1 MTLPITGRAT
11 ERSGAL
17 ARKAEMRLPLRFR
30 PVACAAAC
38 VIALTAWPQA
48 LRAQAE
54 QVPAARAVRTET
66 PMRLDGRDDETV
78 WRTAPVTD
86 DFRQFTPGEAAPA
99 RFRTEFKVAYDDR
112 TLYVFV
118 RAFDPRTDSLVAL
131 LSRRDERTPSEWIKI
146 VIDGF
151 RDRRNALQFMVN
163 PAGVKRDATVY
174 SDVQEDNAWDGVWDV
189 AVDVDSTSW
198 TAEYA
203 IPFSQLRFAL
213 KDELTFGFGVWRDI
227 ARFGERDAWPT
238 YRPSRQTF
246 ASQLGDLTGI
256 NGLGR
261 NRRLEVMPYVVTKNV
276 TEQRASRYAHPQ
288 LQSAGLDL
296 KAGLTSNI
304 TIDATI
310 NPDFGQVEADPAILN
325 LSAFEVRFDERRPF
339 FQEGGS
345 LFRCNGPCEGI
356 FYTRRVGRTPQL
368 RGAPSDPR
376 STTIDAAAKVTG
388 RFSTGT
394 QFGLVAVASAEERG
408 ASGQTIEPRTRT
420 LVGRL
425 VQDFRGGRS
434 QFGTMI
440 TALTRD
446 LDAQTEPFLRRD
458 AYTLLLQGFH
468 RFADRWE
475 FSGYSGRSLARGTEA
490 AIART
495 QLSSVHFHQ
504 RPDSDEPYDPTRTS
518 MVGGVTSMSIR
529 RYSGR
534 VRWETMTRYAEPNTE
549 LNDLGLVTLINDAQI
564 RNQLSLVSLRPT
576 TWYRR
581 ANAVLS
587 SENHWT
593 TGGLATGFTMQAH
606 AAAELANFWSTSI
619 TYAASQLGA
628 QHCVSCAR
636 GGPALRVSPYHRVSV
651 TFDGDIRKRLI
662 PGLDF
667 RLATGDEGRSWAAQ
681 VSTGVLGRI
690 GTRTS
695 IELQGSYER
704 RADDTQW
711 VTNFGSTLTDTA
723 HFTFAALGQTIMAIT
738 ARANVTLTP
747 QLSLQLYA
755 QPFIASGAFRDWR
768 EMVDPRAAR
777 YEDRYAPYGT
787 GNPPGFNS
795 KQFNSNLVM
804 RWEYRPGSVMFL
816 VWQQGRANN
825 ADPGSFEASRD
836 LRSLF
841 SAHPDNTLLLKMSYW
856 LNP

>member
-1 MTLPITGRAT
+1 M
-11 ERSGAL
+11 RSF
-17 ARKAEMRLPLRFR
+17 LRFR
-30 PVACAAAC
+30 PAVFAAGF
-38 VIALTAWPQA
+38 ALVLSARPHV

-54 QVPAARAVRTET
+54 SVPAARAVRTET
-66 PMRLDGRDDETV
+66 PMRLDGRDDEAV
-78 WRTAPVTD
+78 WRSAPVTD

-163 PAGVKRDATVY
+163 PAGVKRDATVF
-174 SDVQEDNAWDGVWDV
+174 SDNREDNAWDGVWDV
-189 AVDVDSTSW
+189 AVDVDSASW

-203 IPFSQLRFAL
+203 IPFSQLRFAQQE
-213 KDELTFGFGVWRDI
+213 ELTFGFGVWRDI
-227 ARFGERDAWPT
+227 ARYGERDAWPT
-238 YRPSRQTF
+238 YRPSMQTF
-246 ASQLGDLTGI
+246 ASQLGDLTGLT
-256 NGLGR
+256 GLGR
-261 NRRLEVMPYVVTKNV
+261 NRRLEVMPYVVTKNI
-276 TEQRASRYAHPQ
+276 TEQRASKYAHPQ
-288 LQSAGLDL
+288 VQSAGLDF
-296 KAGLTSNI
+296 KAGITSNI

-356 FYTRRVGRTPQL
+356 FYTRRIGRTPQL
-368 RGAPSDPR
+368 RSAANDPR
-376 STTIDAAAKVTG
+376 STVIDAAAKVTG
-388 RFSTGT
+388 RIGAGT
-394 QFGLVAVASAEERG
+394 QFGLVAVSSAREEGTNGR
-408 ASGQTIEPRTRT
+408 TIEPRTRT

-425 VQDFRGGRS
+425 VQDFRQGRS
-434 QFGTMI
+434 QLGTMI

-458 AYTLLLQGFH
+458 AYTLLVQGHH
-468 RFADRWE
+468 RFAERWE
-475 FSGYSGRSLARGTEA
+475 FSGYSGRSIARGTEA

-518 MVGGVTSMSIR
+518 MVGGVTSLSLR
-529 RYSGR
+529 RFSGR

-549 LNDLGLVTLINDAQI
+549 LNDLGLVTLINDAQV

-576 TWYRR
+576 SWYRR
-581 ANAVLS
+581 ANAVLT

-593 TGGLATGFTMQAH
+593 SGGLGTGFSLQAH
-606 AAAELANFWSTSI
+606 ASAELANFWSTSI

-651 TFDGDIRKRLI
+651 TSEGDIRKSFV
-662 PGLDF
+662 PELDF

-681 VSTGVLGRI
+681 VSAGALSRI
-690 GTRTS
+690 GTRTA
-695 IELQGSYER
+695 LQISASYER

-711 VTNFGSTLTDTA
+711 VANFGSTLTDTA
-723 HFTFAALGQTIMAIT
+723 HFTFAALGQTILAIT

-747 QLSLQLYA
+747 VLTVQLYA

-768 EMVDPRAAR
+768 EMVAPRAAR
-777 YEDRYAPYGT
+777 YEDRYAPYGSGDPT
-787 GNPPGFNS
+787 GFNS
-795 KQFNSNLVM
+795 KQFNSNLVV

-816 VWQQGRANN
+816 VWQQGRFNGEH
-825 ADPGSFEASRD
+825 PGSFEASRD

-841 SAHPDNTLLLKMSYW
+841 RAHPDNTLLLKMSYW

>member
-1 MTLPITGRAT
+1 MP
-11 ERSGAL
+11 L
-17 ARKAEMRLPLRFR
+17 AHRLRPAAFGVAFVLVLAASPLR
-30 PVACAAAC
+30 
-38 VIALTAWPQA
+38 LS
-48 LRAQAE
+48 AQAE
-54 QVPAARAVRTET
+54 SMPTATAVRTET
-66 PMRLDGRDDETV
+66 SMRLDGRDDEPV

-86 DFRQFTPGEAAPA
+86 EFKQFAPGEAAPA

-118 RAFDPRTDSLVAL
+118 RAYDPRTDSLVAL
-131 LSRRDERTPSEWIKI
+131 LSRRDERTPSEWIKV

-174 SDVQEDNAWDGVWDV
+174 SDVREDNAWDGVWDV
-189 AVDVDSTSW
+189 AVDVDTASW

-203 IPFSQLRFAL
+203 IPFSQLRFAPQE
-213 KDELTFGFGVWRDI
+213 ELTFGFGVWRDI
-227 ARFGERDAWPT
+227 ARYGERDAWPT
-238 YRPSRQTF
+238 YRPSQQTF

-276 TEQRASRYAHPQ
+276 TEQRASQYAHPQ

-356 FYTRRVGRTPQL
+356 FYTRRIGRSPQL
-368 RGAPSDPR
+368 RGAANDPR
-376 STTIDAAAKVTG
+376 ATVIDAAAKVTG
-388 RFSTGT
+388 RFGNGT
-394 QFGLVAVASAEERG
+394 QFGLVAVSSAAEEGVNGR
-408 ASGQTIEPRTRT
+408 TIEPRTRT

-425 VQDFRGGRS
+425 VQDFREGRS

-446 LDAQTEPFLRRD
+446 LDAQTEPFLRRE
-458 AYTLLLQGFH
+458 AYTLLLQGHH
-468 RFADRWE
+468 RFAERWE
-475 FSGYSGRSLARGTEA
+475 FSGYSGRSIARGTEA

-504 RPDSDEPYDPTRTS
+504 RPDGDEPYDPTRTS
-518 MVGGVTSMSIR
+518 LVGGVTSMSIR

-549 LNDLGLVTLINDAQI
+549 LNDLGLVTLINDAQV

-581 ANAVLS
+581 ANAVLT

-593 TGGLATGFTMQAH
+593 TGGLATGFNLQAH
-606 AAAELANFWSTSI
+606 AAAELTNFWGASI
-619 TYAASQLGA
+619 TYAATQLGA

-651 TFDGDIRKRLI
+651 TLDGDIRRRLV
-662 PGLDF
+662 PELDV
-667 RLATGDEGRSWAAQ
+667 RVAAGDEGRSWAAQ
-681 VSTGVLGRI
+681 ASAGVLGRI

-695 IELQGSYER
+695 IELEGSYER

-738 ARANVTLTP
+738 ARANVTLSP
-747 QLSLQLYA
+747 QLSVQLYA
-755 QPFIASGAFRDWR
+755 QPFIASGMFRDWR
-768 EMVDPRAAR
+768 EMVAPRAAR
-777 YEDRYAPYGT
+777 YADRYAPYGN
-787 GNPPGFNS
+787 GVPSGFNS
-795 KQFNSNLVM
+795 KQFNSNLVV

-816 VWQQGRANN
+816 VWQQGRVDG
-825 ADPGSFEASRD
+825 ADPGSFAASRD

-841 SAHPDNTLLLKMSYW
+841 NAHPDNTLLLKISYW
-856 LNP
+856 MNP